1 MKKFL
6 VSIILVM
13 FFALGV
19 CIAADNT
26 QNTTKVK
33 EPKVQSTEGV
43 DVTLEDEKN
52 MKSSAAKGDK
62 KEANQK
68 KKKRAKYLRN
78 INKIEKQNNRK
89 RIKNRDL
96 EFYES
101 RLEIK
106 KNKLEKLNT
115 KTEVNAETVNNTEQ
129 IEDTKGEEE

>member
-6 VSIILVM
+6 VSIIFVM
-13 FFALGV
+13 FFASGV
-19 CIAADNT
+19 CIAADNG
-26 QNTTKVK
+26 QNASKVK

-43 DVTLEDEKN
+43 EVTLEDEKN

-106 KNKLEKLNT
+106 KNKLEKLYT